1 MEKQKLNES
10 TLIAAIFGGAI
21 LLLSY
26 WVIKKLGKISI
37 NLITRAMGSGTQFP
51 NKKVETFLDKS
62 LKNQSFIKDFT
73 KIIQDE
79 GGIDEFV
86 KKTKYSSDTWTAG
99 DQVTPA
105 VIWYGY
111 KEFEKDENGG
121 LDLNK
126 NAVRIVDKII
136 KTPSFKSLAK
146 KDKLTNDEISTVGNA
161 LFLTITDDEF
171 KKVGDHY
178 IKKSLEKNANKL
190 ESSISLKKLIPK
202 NIK

>member
-1 MEKQKLNES
+1 MNES

-37 NLITRAMGSGTQFP
+37 NLITRAMGSGDQFT
-51 NKKVETFLDKS
+51 NKKVQTFLATTLKS
-62 LKNQSFIKDFT
+62 QSFIKDFA

-86 KKTKYSSDTWTAG
+86 KKTKYSPDTWTAG

-126 NAVRIVDKII
+126 NAVRIVDKLL

-146 KDKLTNDEISTVGNA
+146 KDKLTDKEISTVGNA

-171 KKVGDHY
+171 KKVGDTF
-178 IKKSLEKNANKL
+178 IKASLQKNANKL

-202 NIK
+202 Q